1 MFRMFTAVLML
12 LATALPAGGQDQKI
26 QRARDQ
32 LKEARRTLDQSRE
45 DLETTYLEL
54 ETEFQ
59 RISGN
64 YTLQFLR
71 GLESAWSGTLDELK
85 SGLEA
90 DKGRMNSRRRFE
102 DYAAPILENS
112 AVKRVLDLDPR
123 LLAPFVKE
131 GSSLLYDNLKK
142 NRPIEE
148 GDIHLKLAEV
158 LSPGVPFHT
167 FWNER
172 LFHQIEQARDFA
184 GANEEFQVA
193 RTELDRLEHPERYTS
208 KGEQAPPRMVYIPA
222 GSYTVG
228 PNTGWEKPRRR
239 AVFREFYLDKYEIT
253 NQEYRDFL
261 KSLPPEDYNEFV
273 PYFWPMNQNMERI
286 FPSEKGN
293 WPVSGVSWKAAN
305 AYAAWCG
312 KRLPTEEEW
321 EVAARG
327 KEGYTYPWGNRFD
340 PLRCNTRESGLNR
353 AREVGAFPDGAS
365 PFGCMDLAGNV
376 FEWTSTDQ
384 DGNRITK
391 SDDEIRNM
399 VIRGGDFNEGA
410 DHARADFRWM
420 TPMDPYAGRHPSK
433 KRIGFRCVKS
443 VD

>member
-1 MFRMFTAVLML
+1 MSLAVLML
-12 LATALPAGGQDQKI
+12 AAAAFTAAGQDQKI
-26 QRARDQ
+26 QRAREH
-32 LKEARRTLDQSRE
+32 LKEARRILDESRE
-45 DLETTYLEL
+45 NLEAAYLEL
-54 ETEFQ
+54 ETEFK
-59 RISGN
+59 RISGS

-71 GLESAWSGTLDELK
+71 GLEAAWSGILEELK

-90 DKGRMNSRRRFE
+90 DKGRINSRRRFE
-102 DYAAPILENS
+102 DYAAPILETT
-112 AVKRVLDLDPR
+112 AVKHVLDLDPR

-131 GSSLLYDNLKK
+131 GSSLLYDKIKK
-142 NRPIEE
+142 GEAIDD

-158 LSPGVPFHT
+158 LSPGVPFYT

-172 LFHQIEQARDFA
+172 LYQGIEQARAFA
-184 GANEEFQVA
+184 QANEDFQTA
-193 RTELDRLEHPERYTS
+193 RTDLDRLEHPERYTS
-208 KGEQAPPRMVYIPA
+208 KGKQAPPRMVSIPA

-228 PNTGWEKPRRR
+228 PNTGWDKPRRR
-239 AVFREFYLDKYEIT
+239 AVFREFYIDKYEIT

-261 KSLPPEDYNEFV
+261 KSLPPEKYNDYV
-273 PYFWPMNQNMERI
+273 PYFWPMNQNMERV
-286 FPSEKGN
+286 FPEEKGS

-305 AYAAWCG
+305 AYAEWCG

-327 KEGYTYPWGNRFD
+327 KEGHTYPWGDRFD
-340 PLRCNTRESGLNR
+340 PLRCNTREAGLNR
-353 AREVGAFPDGAS
+353 TREVGAFPGGAS
-365 PFGCMDLAGNV
+365 PFGCMDMSGNV
-376 FEWTSTDQ
+376 YEWTSTDQ
-384 DGNRITK
+384 EGNRVLEV
-391 SDDEIRNM
+391 DDEIRNM

-433 KRIGFRCVKS
+433 KQIGFRCVKN